1 MDDILSLLI
10 KSNDFSDED
19 LANQTLTMLAAGH
32 ETTSSALSWVLYLLS
47 KYPEYQTR
55 LRAEIRATLPNPST
69 GSSAITAADIDRLP
83 LLAAVCQETLRLYPT
98 VPVTGRI
105 SVRDTRIND
114 VHIPKDTFV
123 VLSPWAINRSKKHWG
138 PTAEEFLPERWISAD
153 GTANKTGGA
162 TSNYSQIT
170 FLHGPRSCIGQD
182 FAASELKCLCATLV
196 GKFQFELA
204 RSEEGGQYTPA
215 GVVTTKAQ
223 KVSRMLFFT
232 STAHTTFTNNGSAR
246 ECGSE

>member
-1 MDDILSLLI
+1 
-10 KSNDFSDED
+10 
-19 LANQTLTMLAAGH
+19 
-32 ETTSSALSWVLYLLS
+32 
-47 KYPEYQTR
+47 
-55 LRAEIRATLPNPST
+55 
-69 GSSAITAADIDRLP
+69 
-83 LLAAVCQETLRLYPT
+83 
-98 VPVTGRI
+98 
-105 SVRDTRIND
+105 
-114 VHIPKDTFV
+114 
-123 VLSPWAINRSKKHWG
+123 LSPWAINRSKKHWG

-153 GTANKTGGA
+153 GTTNKTGGA

-223 KVSRMLFFT
+223 KVSRMFFFFT
-232 STAHTTFTNNGSAR
+232 STLIQRLLTMTLLGNVAQNEGSSWMVGLFR
-246 ECGSE
+246 